1 MKLVKDRLFNPSLNN
16 FRGGGDAVGAA
27 LSNFIN
33 ARENAR
39 ARAVRNEELRRRD
52 AQAGM
57 RPNGNGQTP
66 NAVGEG
72 EQASWGSI
80 FNMDNNGIDSMP
92 QGYTEGT
99 PIGANS
105 TDYSFPFRQGKEPND
120 YTFQNAMPTEQNGF
134 HLGSYPQTEMY
145 GDPKD
150 FQRQMVRNEL
160 YNGQKTQNVGDNTMN
175 IRDQGIGQNYNQ
187 RINSQ
192 VDGFYPQSPNSNVN
206 SFGSVFQNA
215 DKSNAITVNP
225 NFQNPSSD
233 NNSAL
238 TEEGQ
243 PVSGADNTTSKYDAL
258 MRGLANADY
267 LDRQYTDYNTWSD
280 WANQSGVDDEA
291 SRRVLYAERVQ
302 PLIEEARQERLRE
315 NYRISNDPDVDEQTR
330 MQARAA
336 LAYDLKKPDL
346 VNELQRREDEFYA
359 KQGMIRNPNY
369 SSNGGSSAGNNILS
383 ALGDYEEG
391 EQWMSP
397 DGTGTSRTQCSNW
410 VSDVLRKAGIKGLGH
425 ANGDELMRQF
435 GNAYHEGLDGIQ
447 PGDVLNFKDHVGIYA
462 GNGQYVARNSSGGV
476 HQGSMEEAIQYFG
489 QPLGYGSV
497 GEYTGTSRNQKY
509 IKDPNAM
516 TKDRLLGLRHK
527 YNMEEIEART
537 NARTNARN
545 RQNGTNRVNNMS
557 DDDMEQAV
565 YDFADS
571 ESPTFKQGHA
581 IGNAWAQDFS
591 DYVKEYES
599 VEQAAKQMY
608 YDYAAMNPQERGWS
622 MSAEKL
628 ATAVGYA
635 AAHAQGL
642 GGTKASNVAK
652 KVASYILNNQG
663 EQTSPAK
670 GNGEKTQNKGVI
682 KPEVG
687 KPNGNSN
694 SSWSFSNMFGGIGNV
709 AKKAKEGDSIG
720 TSNVGDSIKGAIS
733 NFMSGVEK
741 DRQERRNKQ
750 KDEERDRFN
759 SLR

>member
-1 MKLVKDRLFNPSLNN
+1 MLDQKRTE
-16 FRGGGDAVGAA
+16 A
-27 LSNFIN
+27 
-33 ARENAR
+33 
-39 ARAVRNEELRRRD
+39 ELRLKNKP
-52 AQAGM
+52 QQ
-57 RPNGNGQTP
+57 GNPAPVSEGQGGQQT
-66 NAVGEG
+66 
-72 EQASWGSI
+72 WGSI

-192 VDGFYPQSPNSNVN
+192 IGSFYPQSPNSNVN

-233 NNSAL
+233 NVSAL
-238 TEEGQ
+238 TGQGQ
-243 PVSGADNTTSKYDAL
+243 PISGADNTTSKYDEL
-258 MRGLANADY
+258 MRGLANAGY
-267 LDRQYTDYNTWSD
+267 LDKQYTDYDTWERWVND
-280 WANQSGVDDEA
+280 NGVTND
-291 SRRVLYAERVQ
+291 SLRRVLYEDRIQ
-302 PLIEEARQERLRE
+302 PLIEEARKERLRE

-330 MQARAA
+330 TQARAA
-336 LAYDLKKPDL
+336 LAYDLKNPDL
-346 VNELQRREDEFYA
+346 VNELQRAEDEYYA
-359 KQGMIRNPNY
+359 KQGMMRNPNY
-369 SSNGGSSAGNNILS
+369 NPNGGSSAGNNILS

-397 DGTGTSRTQCSNW
+397 DGTGDSRTQCSNW

-425 ANGDELMRQF
+425 ANGDELMKQF

-516 TKDRLLGLRHK
+516 TKDRLLGLKHK
-527 YNMEEIEART
+527 YNMEEIEAR
-537 NARTNARN
+537 NAYRN
-545 RQNGTNRVNNMS
+545 KNNGTTVNEDGYVKGSGKRNNSLINGINWYANNKDSAKAEDIMKNFVDPMSEVFVDKLIQFKNEGDALEQLAYELVGGEKYGSSGMS
-557 DDDMEQAV
+557 DDALAEV
-565 YDFADS
+565 IS
-571 ESPTFKQGHA
+571 E
-581 IGNAWAQDFS
+581 
-591 DYVKEYES
+591 
-599 VEQAAKQMY
+599 
-608 YDYAAMNPQERGWS
+608 AAMKAGNSERIRYTFSGKN
-622 MSAEKL
+622 AIKQKL
-628 ATAVGYA
+628 LKDILPRL
-635 AAHAQGL
+635 H
-642 GGTKASNVAK
+642 GTTPSTEDGAS
-652 KVASYILNNQG
+652 
-663 EQTSPAK
+663 
-670 GNGEKTQNKGVI
+670 GEKTGTKTGDGKI
-682 KPEVG
+682 KPKKYNPEAKG
-687 KPNGNSN
+687 GSSSSNGQATLEEHRRDDPNYDYEGDIMPVRQQLQQSGLLNTL
-694 SSWSFSNMFGGIGNV
+694 GNV
-709 AKKAKEGDSIG
+709 FGRQ
-720 TSNVGDSIKGAIS
+720 NPY
-733 NFMSGVEK
+733 K
-741 DRQERRNKQ
+741 DTTY
-750 KDEERDRFN
+750 DEDLN
-759 SLR
+759 